1 MCNIWLFLRLVY
13 VHYKCYYIY
22 KLRKEKQPQEGKQ
35 MKAYKVEDKETKLII
50 GILVMTPDQARK
62 AERDFI
68 IKEV

>member
-1 MCNIWLFLRLVY
+1 MCNVWLFLRLVY

-22 KLRKEKQPQEGKQ
+22 KLRKRKNKEDKH

>member
-1 MCNIWLFLRLVY
+1 MILPLVFVPY
-13 VHYKCYYIY
+13 ICYYIY
-22 KLRKEKQPQEGKQ
+22 KLRKEKNKEDKH
-35 MKAYKVEDKETKLII
+35 MKTYQVEDKETKLII